1 MSLFGSL
8 MGDCE
13 DDPFFGPHMQ
23 SMQRMNSMM
32 NSMFADPFGLMGQM
46 QQMQA
51 PAIMDGHNPHNRMVQ
66 MPGMQMMPFGFP
78 PMPSLNIGR
87 MFSNLNGMSNDPNC
101 HSFTSSSIM
110 TMTSGPDGRP
120 QVYQESMSSRT
131 APGGVKETKKT
142 VSDSRTGT
150 RKMAIGHH
158 IGERAHIIERE
169 QNYQSGDQEERQEFI
184 NLEEEEAETFNRE
197 WETKTKRTMNAIGG
211 SSYRQQPNPYSRSQQ
226 EHRQLALPSTAPA
239 PSSDSRQPSR
249 TQSRPIAKARR
260 AIRTEN
266 STSRA
271 NNSKSTSRSA
281 ESTTTSSSPRA
292 AHSNGNS
299 SHHQH
304 QHHQHHQQQH
314 QHQHQQQQQQ
324 QQHHE
329 TSSTDTP
336 QNLSTTSRKREH
348 SPEII
353 ETIVHNNHKRQSTS
367 PNNSAR
373 NSRD

>member
-239 PSSDSRQPSR
+239 PS
-249 TQSRPIAKARR
+249 
-260 AIRTEN
+260 
-266 STSRA
+266 
-271 NNSKSTSRSA
+271 RSA